1 MGEEKSGDML
11 GKRKGPEAILGSGEK
26 SVIAR
31 LTLVIERKKEET
43 TDGGG
48 RRNVGAGSSRL
59 SL

>member
-1 MGEEKSGDML
+1 M
-11 GKRKGPEAILGSGEK
+11 R
-26 SVIAR
+26 AR

-48 RRNVGAGSSRL
+48 QINVGAGSSRL